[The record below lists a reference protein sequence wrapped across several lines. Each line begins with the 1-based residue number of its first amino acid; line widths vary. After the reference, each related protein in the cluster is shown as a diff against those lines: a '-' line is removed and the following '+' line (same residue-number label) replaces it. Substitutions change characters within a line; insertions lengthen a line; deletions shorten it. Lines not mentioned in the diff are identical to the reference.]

1 MVLQRMRAGAQGAMA
16 KVLVGVIVF
25 VLAVFG
31 FGAIDLF
38 SASEPVA
45 ATVNGQDITQR
56 VLERETSRQRDYQR
70 SQFGEEVPDDVID
83 NLVTPQAML
92 AALIDRTLLAQ
103 AAADLNLAVSP
114 ETLQSR
120 VAWDRAGADLGT
132 YRRWLAS
139 LGYTPD
145 TRRTDLAAAEM
156 QEQLVAAL
164 RDTAI
169 VTRRELRDAARLRYQ
184 RRDIAWL
191 LFDVSTLAE
200 AVAVDEADIES
211 HYGAHIDDYMTEETF
226 GFELVRLSRT
236 SMETGVAVEEEA
248 IAAAYADEVA
258 ALEPLRHAAHILLK
272 VGEERSLEEATAQLA
287 AVREE
292 ILAGASFAERARDIS
307 EDAGTAAVGGDL
319 GPSGKGVFTPA
330 FEEALWALEPGEL
343 STPVETEFGAH
354 LIELVGIEA
363 PEVPTLEERRAAIAV
378 DLRREAL
385 AQRVDQL
392 QRDIDEAAF
401 EQGDSLAG
409 LQETFAMVAE
419 AIPAATR
426 SSRDGALA
434 DASVREALFSDEVL
448 LEEFNSRAVAT
459 VGQDIVVGRL
469 GSRTPATERPLAE
482 VRERIRTTLA
492 EAAARTQAEAAAL
505 QALTDLAAGDT
516 PAEVAA
522 ATGVSWQR
530 ADGLMAD
537 AADVPPAIVE
547 LAFGMPAPPAGERE
561 TDIAVLANGSRAV
574 VVLSNVALGDYGALP
589 VVDRDAM
596 AEAMQTLGGERAYS
610 GLLATLRATA
620 SINAIGFDEAG
631 P

>member
-45 ATVNGQDITQR
+45 ATVNGQDIAQR

-103 AAADLNLAVSP
+103 AAADLDLAVSP
-114 ETLQSR
+114 DTLQSR
-120 VAWDRAGADLGT
+120 VAWDRAGADPGT

-145 TRRTDLAAAEM
+145 TRRADLAAAEM

-169 VTRRELRDAARLRYQ
+169 VTRRELRDATRLRYQ

-191 LFDVSTLAE
+191 LFDVPTLAE
-200 AVAVDEADIES
+200 AVAVDEADVES

-307 EDAGTAAVGGDL
+307 EDAGTAAGGGDL

-343 STPVETEFGAH
+343 STPVETEFGVH
-354 LIELVGIEA
+354 LIELIGIEA
-363 PEVPTLEERRAAIAV
+363 PEVPTLEERRAAIAA

-409 LQETFAMVAE
+409 LQETFAMAAE
-419 AIPAATR
+419 AIPEATR

-448 LEEFNSRAVAT
+448 LEGFNSRAVAT
-459 VGQDIVVGRL
+459 AGQDIVVGRL
-469 GSRTPATERPLAE
+469 GSRAPATERPLAE

-561 TDIAVLANGSRAV
+561 ADVAVLANGSRAV
-574 VVLSNVALGDYGALP
+574 VVLSNVALGDYGAVP
-589 VVDRDAM
+589 AVDRDAM

-620 SINAIGFDEAG
+620 SIDAIGFDEAG

>member
-56 VLERETSRQRDYQR
+56 VLERETSRQREYQR

-83 NLVTPQAML
+83 GLVTPQAML

-103 AAADLNLAVSP
+103 AAADLDLAVSA
-114 ETLQSR
+114 ETLQAR
-120 VAWDRAGADLGT
+120 VAWDRAGADPST

-145 TRRTDLAAAEM
+145 TRRAELAAAQM
-156 QEQLVAAL
+156 QEQLVAGL
-164 RDTAI
+164 RDSAI
-169 VTRRELRDAARLRYQ
+169 VTRRELRDATRLQYQ

-191 LFDVSTLAE
+191 LFDVPTLAT
-200 AVAVDEADIES
+200 AIAVDEADIEA
-211 HYGAHIDDYMTEETF
+211 HYGTRIDDYMTDETF
-226 GFELVRLSRT
+226 SFELLRLSRT
-236 SMETGVAVEEEA
+236 SMEAGVAVEEEA
-248 IAAAYADEVA
+248 IAAVYADEVA

-272 VGEERSLEEATAQLA
+272 VGEQRSLEEATAELA
-287 AVREE
+287 AAREE

-307 EDAGTAAVGGDL
+307 EDAGTAAAGGDL

-343 STPVETEFGAH
+343 SVPVETEFGVH
-354 LIELVGIEA
+354 LIELLAIEA
-363 PEVPTLEERRAAIAV
+363 PVVPTLEERRAAIAA

-392 QRDIDEAAF
+392 QRDVDEAAF
-401 EQGDSLAG
+401 EEGDSLAG
-409 LQETFAMVAE
+409 LQEAFGMAAETIAE
-419 AIPAATR
+419 ATR
-426 SSRDGALA
+426 ESRDGALA

-448 LEEFNSRAVAT
+448 LEGFNSRAVAT
-459 VGQDIVVGRL
+459 AGQDIVVGRL
-469 GSRTPATERPLAE
+469 ASRTPATELPLAE
-482 VRERIRTTLA
+482 VRERIGATLA
-492 EAAARTQAEAAAL
+492 ETEARAQAEAAAL
-505 QALTDLAAGDT
+505 DALTNLAAGDT
-516 PAEVAA
+516 PAEVAE
-522 ATGVSWQR
+522 ATGVAWQR
-530 ADGLMAD
+530 ADGLTAN
-537 AADVPPAIVE
+537 ATDVPQAIVE
-547 LAFGMPAPPAGERE
+547 LAFGMTAPSAGERE
-561 TDIAVLANGSRAV
+561 TDVAVLANGSRAV
-574 VVLSNVALGDYGALP
+574 VVLSNVALGDYAALP
-589 VVDRDAM
+589 EADRDAM
-596 AEAMQTLGGERAYS
+596 AEAMQTLGSERAYG
-610 GLLATLRATA
+610 GLLASLRADA
-620 SINAIGFDEAG
+620 SINAIDFDEAR

>member
-1 MVLQRMRAGAQGAMA
+1 MRAGAQGAMA

-70 SQFGEEVPDDVID
+70 SQFGEDVSDDLID
-83 NLVTPQAML
+83 SLVTPQAML
-92 AALIDRTLLAQ
+92 AALIDRALLAQ
-103 AAADLNLAVSP
+103 AAADLDLAVSA
-114 ETLQSR
+114 ETLQAR
-120 VAWDRAGADLGT
+120 VAWDRAGADPAT

-145 TRRTDLAAAEM
+145 TRRAELAAAET
-156 QEQLVAAL
+156 QEQLVSGL

-169 VTRRELRDAARLRYQ
+169 VTRRELRTATGLQYQ
-184 RRDIAWL
+184 SRDIAWL
-191 LFDVSTLAE
+191 LFDVQTLAA
-200 AVAVDEADIES
+200 AVTVAEADIEA
-211 HYGAHIDDYMTEETF
+211 HYGNHIDDYMTDETF
-226 GFELVRLSRT
+226 AFELVRLPGT
-236 SMETGVAVEEEA
+236 NMEADVDVPEDA

-272 VGEERSLEEATAQLA
+272 VDEERSLEEAAAQLA

-292 ILAGASFAERARDIS
+292 VLAGASFAERAKAIS
-307 EDAGTAAVGGDL
+307 EDAGTAAGGGDL

-343 STPVETEFGAH
+343 SAPVETEFGMH
-354 LIELVGIEA
+354 LIELLAIEA
-363 PEVPTLEERRAAIAV
+363 PEVPTLDERRADIAA

-385 AQRVDQL
+385 AQRLDQL
-392 QRDIDEAAF
+392 LRDIDEAAF

-409 LQETFAMVAE
+409 LREAFGMVGETIAD
-419 AIPAATR
+419 ATR
-426 SSRDGALA
+426 SSRDGVLA
-434 DASVREALFSDEVL
+434 DAAVREALFNDEVL
-448 LEEFNSRAVAT
+448 LEGFNSRAVAT
-459 VGQDIVVGRL
+459 AGQDIVVGRL
-469 GSRTPATERPLAE
+469 ATRTPATERPLDE
-482 VRERIRTTLA
+482 VREGIRTALA
-492 EAAARTQAEAAAL
+492 EAEARTGAEEAAL
-505 QALTDLAAGDT
+505 QALTDLAAGST

-522 ATGVSWQR
+522 ATGVAWQR

-537 AADVPPAIVE
+537 ATDVAPAIVE
-547 LAFGMPAPPAGERE
+547 LAFRMPAPPTGERE
-561 TDIAVLANGSRAV
+561 TDVGVLADGSRAV

-589 VVDRDAM
+589 VVDRNAM
-596 AEAMQTLGGERAYS
+596 AEAMRTLSGERAYG

-620 SINAIGFDEAG
+620 SINAIGFDEAT

>member
-56 VLERETSRQRDYQR
+56 VLERETSRQREYQR
-70 SQFGEEVPDDVID
+70 SQLGEEVPDDLID
-83 NLVTPQAML
+83 SLVTPQAML

-103 AAADLNLAVSP
+103 AAADLDLAVSA
-114 ETLQSR
+114 ETLQAR
-120 VAWDRAGADLGT
+120 VAWDSAGADPNT

-145 TRRTDLAAAEM
+145 TRRAELAAAET
-156 QEQLVAAL
+156 QEQLVAGL
-164 RDTAI
+164 RDSAI
-169 VTRRELRDAARLRYQ
+169 VTRRELRDATRLQYQ

-191 LFDVSTLAE
+191 LFDVPALAA
-200 AVAVDEADIES
+200 AVTVADADIEA
-211 HYGAHIDDYMTEETF
+211 HYGTHIDDYMTEETF
-226 GFELVRLSRT
+226 SFELLRLSRA
-236 SMETGVAVEEEA
+236 SIEAGVAVEEEA

-272 VGEERSLEEATAQLA
+272 VGEERSVEEATAELA

-292 ILAGASFAERARDIS
+292 VLAGGSFAERAREMS
-307 EDAGTAAVGGDL
+307 EDAGTAAGGGDL

-343 STPVETEFGAH
+343 SAPVETEFGVH

-363 PEVPTLEERRAAIAV
+363 PDVPTLEERRTAIAA

-392 QRDIDEAAF
+392 QRDVDEAAF
-401 EQGDSLAG
+401 EEGDSLTG
-409 LQETFAMVAE
+409 LQETFGMEAE
-419 AIPAATR
+419 AIADATR
-426 SSRDGALA
+426 DSRDGPLA

-448 LEEFNSRAVAT
+448 LEGFNSRAVAT
-459 VGQDIVVGRL
+459 AGQDIVVGRL
-469 GSRTPATERPLAE
+469 GGRAPATELPLAE
-482 VRERIRTTLA
+482 VRERIGSTLA
-492 EAAARTQAEAAAL
+492 EAEARTEAEAAAL
-505 QALTDLAAGDT
+505 QALTDLAIGDT
-516 PAEVAA
+516 PAEVAEA
-522 ATGVSWQR
+522 AGVAWQR

-537 AADVPPAIVE
+537 ANDAPPAIVE
-547 LAFGMPAPPAGERE
+547 LAFGMPAPPTGERE
-561 TDIAVLANGSRAV
+561 TDVAVLANGSRAV

-589 VVDRDAM
+589 EADRDAM
-596 AEAMQTLGGERAYS
+596 AEAMQNLGGERAYS
-610 GLLATLRATA
+610 GLLATLRADA
-620 SINAIGFDEAG
+620 SINAIDFDEAR